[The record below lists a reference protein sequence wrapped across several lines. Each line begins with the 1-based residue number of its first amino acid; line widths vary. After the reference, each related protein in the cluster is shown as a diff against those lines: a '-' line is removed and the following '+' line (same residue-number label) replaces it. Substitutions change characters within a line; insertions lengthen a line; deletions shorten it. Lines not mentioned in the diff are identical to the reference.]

1 MIRDFTPELQRAI
14 DDLKYEM
21 DHGQHADD
29 IERCVGVL
37 FVELKRFRDR
47 LKRQE

>member
-1 MIRDFTPELQRAI
+1 MIRDFPPEVQRAI

-29 IERCVGVL
+29 TERCVARL
-37 FVELKRFRDR
+37 LVELKRFREK
-47 LKRQE
+47 LKKQE